1 MTTTLSFIS
10 ASDLGASD
18 TLLVIGKAQD
28 LTSDAVRAVLPD
40 QGLGVWNDMVASLK
54 PSDRGAATVTWL
66 DSDPATRLIAAALPE
81 DCSHHNAPAKPHAIT
96 DLVSKNIPAKGD
108 LGVLLVLAEPAHQL
122 AASCAISPL
131 FPVYSRKSSATEEQR
146 AVRIAAMTLDG
157 PLPPVERVVHATEGI
172 RLCGRLVDMPTNE
185 LHTDAFVA
193 EARAVAAEV
202 GAGTTVIQGEALAEA
217 GFGGLWG
224 VGMAA
229 NHPPALVVLSHEPE
243 GATRTIS
250 WIGKGIVYDTG
261 GLSIKSNMAGMKR
274 DMAGAGAVLGAF
286 LAAVKSGFSDNLHAI
301 LCLAENAVGPSSIR
315 PDDIL
320 SMYSSKTVEVK
331 NTDAEGRLVLA
342 DGVAYANQDL
352 KSDVIVDLATLTG
365 SQRTATGTRHAAIIC
380 NDSELEELT
389 IQAGRS
395 SGNLVH
401 PLPYCP
407 EFFRKEYRS
416 KLADMQ
422 NVPKNRGNAPT
433 CTGAQFVGEHLID
446 FTGQWLHVDLAAPSW
461 SGERGTGFGVALLLE
476 LFCKDRD

>member
-1 MTTTLSFIS
+1 
-10 ASDLGASD
+10 
-18 TLLVIGKAQD
+18 
-28 LTSDAVRAVLPD
+28 
-40 QGLGVWNDMVASLK
+40 
-54 PSDRGAATVTWL
+54 
-66 DSDPATRLIAAALPE
+66 
-81 DCSHHNAPAKPHAIT
+81 
-96 DLVSKNIPAKGD
+96 
-108 LGVLLVLAEPAHQL
+108 
-122 AASCAISPL
+122 
-131 FPVYSRKSSATEEQR
+131 
-146 AVRIAAMTLDG
+146 
-157 PLPPVERVVHATEGI
+157 
-172 RLCGRLVDMPTNE
+172 
-185 LHTDAFVA
+185 
-193 EARAVAAEV
+193 
-202 GAGTTVIQGEALAEA
+202 
-217 GFGGLWG
+217 
-224 VGMAA
+224 
-229 NHPPALVVLSHEPE
+229 
-243 GATRTIS
+243 
-250 WIGKGIVYDTG
+250 
-261 GLSIKSNMAGMKR
+261 MAGMKR